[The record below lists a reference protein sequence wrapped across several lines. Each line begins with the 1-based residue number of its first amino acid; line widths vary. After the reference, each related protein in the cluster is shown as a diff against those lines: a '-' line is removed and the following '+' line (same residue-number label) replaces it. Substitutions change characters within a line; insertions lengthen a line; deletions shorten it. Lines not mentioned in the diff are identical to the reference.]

1 MAGRYAPSCLGHL
14 DVLSSKFD
22 GVQDQNDPLGL
33 PNVAKVITEAREFEG
48 PPYVWTRRAAGRS
61 PSTLTSKHSQP
72 TPPWPTTEETMS
84 LKDVYLRPSH
94 SSLNHLLVPTKPTA
108 TRICNTHGTKTGGKK
123 HRIVLMSH
131 GRSTKNEQNRLID
144 S

>member
-1 MAGRYAPSCLGHL
+1 M
-14 DVLSSKFD
+14 LSSKFD

-48 PPYVWTRRAAGRS
+48 SSYVWTRRAAGRS
-61 PSTLTSKHSQP
+61 PLAKALEEESTLTSKHSQP